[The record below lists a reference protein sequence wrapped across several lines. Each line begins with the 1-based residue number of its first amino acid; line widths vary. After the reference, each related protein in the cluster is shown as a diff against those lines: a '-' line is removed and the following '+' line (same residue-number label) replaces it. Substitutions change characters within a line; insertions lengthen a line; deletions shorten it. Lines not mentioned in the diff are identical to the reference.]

1 MTTVGHM
8 RNELLALFKRN
19 PNVSYATSTIVKALK
34 VEDGDNRVLAEALAQ
49 LIKDNLLHKDDAG
62 LFAAGAGASD
72 LVTGTFRGN
81 DKGFGFVAIPDST
94 DPDFFI
100 APPNTH
106 NALDGDTVEIHV
118 LHAAKPGDT
127 RGGDAEV
134 VNITDHKYTQLVGEY
149 APLSDGEAIRTGYM
163 GTVTSH
169 EKKISKYTIYVKDM
183 GLMPQMGDMVLTEL
197 TSYPDRNHPDSMEGV
212 LKQDLGN
219 KNDPGVDVM
228 SIVYQN
234 KIKSEFPTEVLE
246 QANSIPDHV
255 TDADRVGRRDITD
268 EVVVTIDGDDS
279 KDFDDAVGLTK
290 LPNGHWRLGVH
301 IADVSYYVVPGT
313 PLDDEAYERGT
324 STYLTDRVIP
334 MLPFRLSNGI
344 CSLNPD
350 VDRLA
355 MSCEMEID
363 DQGHVLNHEIF
374 QSIIRSHGR
383 LTYNNVNKALDG
395 DADALGEHKDLL
407 PMLQEMAKLHEIM
420 YQMRHARGAI
430 DFEENEAKI
439 IVDADGHPTDIVLR
453 ERGLSEKMIESM
465 MLAANETV
473 AKHYYDDHVPFLYRV
488 HETPDDDRIKEFID
502 FCATFGIHVQPGK
515 NGAITPAMLQQVVT
529 DVTGK
534 PEEAMV
540 NVKLLRSLKQ
550 ARYSP
555 DPLGHFGLAAPYYSH
570 FTSPIRRYPDLVAH
584 RMIREYG
591 QKGET
596 EMVKDKWR
604 EALPDIAVAT
614 STAERR
620 SIDAERAV
628 DDLKK
633 AEFMQDKIGE
643 DFDAVVS
650 SVLSFGMFI
659 ELPNTVEGLV
669 HISTMD
675 DDYYQFVE
683 KQMALVGGRTHKMY
697 RIGQSVRVHLENVD
711 VEQRNIDFKLI
722 DTEETPTADFDTSD
736 LKTEAPVKK
745 SFGGPRGGGNRNGG
759 FRGNGN
765 GGNDRRNGGRNDNRG
780 GQNGNRGGNRDN
792 NRGGRSG
799 NRGGSSL
806 DQLANKWGNQR
817 GGNNNRGGNRNN
829 QMRNKRK

>member
-19 PNVSYATSTIVKALK
+19 PKVSYATKTLMKALHVDETDVK
-34 VEDGDNRVLAEALAQ
+34 VLAEALAG
-49 LIKDNLLHKDDAG
+49 LEKDNLLHKDEAG
-62 LFAAGAGASD
+62 LFAAGAGEAD
-72 LVTGTFRGN
+72 LITGTFRGN
-81 DKGFGFVAIPDST
+81 DKGFGFVAIPESA

-106 NALDGDTVEIHV
+106 NAVDGDTVEIHV
-118 LHAAKPGDT
+118 LHAARPGDT

-134 VNITDHKYTQLVGEY
+134 VHITEHKYTQLVGEY
-149 APLSDGEAIRTGYM
+149 EPLPDGEAIRTGYM
-163 GTVTSH
+163 GTVKSH
-169 EKKISKYTIYVKDM
+169 EKKINKYSIFVKDT
-183 GLMPQMGDMVLTEL
+183 GLMPQMGDMVLVEI
-197 TSYPDRNHPDSMEGV
+197 TSYPDRNHPESMEGV

-228 SIVYQN
+228 AIVYQN
-234 KIKSEFPTEVLE
+234 HIKSEFPTEVLE
-246 QANSIPDHV
+246 QANQIPDHV
-255 TDADRVGRRDITD
+255 TEADRAGRRDITD
-268 EVVVTIDGDDS
+268 DVVVTIDGDDS
-279 KDFDDAVGLTK
+279 KDFDDAVGLTR
-290 LPNGHWRLGVH
+290 LPNGNWRLGVH
-301 IADVSYYVVPGT
+301 IADVSYYVTPGT
-313 PLDDEAYERGT
+313 ALDDEAYERST

-355 MSCEMEID
+355 MSCVMEID
-363 DQGHVLNHEIF
+363 GDGHILNHDIF
-374 QSIIRSHGR
+374 QSVIRSHGR

-395 DADALGEHKDLL
+395 DVAALGEHADLF
-407 PMLQEMAKLHEIM
+407 PMLQEMAKLHEVM
-420 YQMRHARGAI
+420 YTMRHARGAI

-439 IVDADGHPTDIVLR
+439 IVDEDGHPTDIVLR
-453 ERGLSEKMIESM
+453 ERGTSEKMIESM

-473 AKHYYDDHVPFLYRV
+473 AKNYYDDHVPFLYRV
-488 HETPDDDRIKEFID
+488 HETPDDDRIKEFIE
-502 FCATFGIHVQPGK
+502 FCATFGIHVQMGK
-515 NGAITPAMLQQVVT
+515 NKTITPEMLQHVVT
-529 DVTGK
+529 EVAGK

-584 RMIREYG
+584 RMIREYAG
-591 QKGET
+591 KGET
-596 EMVKDKWR
+596 EEVKDKWR
-604 EALPDIAVAT
+604 EALPDIAVQT

-633 AEFMQDKIGE
+633 AEFMLDKVGE

-711 VEQRNIDFKLI
+711 VEQRNIDFKLLP
-722 DTEETPTADFDTSD
+722 DEATPKADFDTSD
-736 LKTEAPVKK
+736 LLQAPPVKK
-745 SFGGPRGGGNRNGG
+745 TFGGPRNGNRNGG
-759 FRGNGN
+759 NRFGNNNGGNGNGNRNGN
-765 GGNDRRNGGRNDNRG
+765 GGNNRNR
-780 GQNGNRGGNRDN
+780 Q
-792 NRGGRSG
+792 
-799 NRGGSSL
+799 GGSSL
-806 DQLANKWGNQR
+806 GDLANKFGGQRNGNQSH
-817 GGNNNRGGNRNN
+817 GGSRNN
-829 QMRNKRK
+829 QFKNKRK

>member
-19 PNVSYATSTIVKALK
+19 PQVSYATKTIVKALK
-34 VEDGDNRVLAEALAQ
+34 VPEEDIKVLAAALAE
-49 LIKDNLLHKDDAG
+49 LKKDNLLHINEAG
-62 LFAAGAGASD
+62 LYAAGAGPAE
-72 LVTGTFRGN
+72 LLTGTFRGN
-81 DKGFGFVAIPDST
+81 DKGFGFVAIPESK
-94 DPDFFI
+94 DPDYFI

-106 NALDGDTVEIHV
+106 NAVDGDTVEIAV
-118 LHAAKPGDT
+118 LHAMKPGDT
-127 RGGDAEV
+127 RGGDARV
-134 VNITDHKYTQLVGEY
+134 VHITEHKYTQLVGEY

-169 EKKISKYTIYVKDM
+169 EKKISKYSIFVKDM
-183 GLMPQMGDMVLTEL
+183 GLMPQMGDMVLTEI
-197 TSYPDRNHPDSMEGV
+197 TRYPDFEHPESMEGV
-212 LKQDLGN
+212 IKQDLGN

-234 KIKSEFPTEVLE
+234 HIKTEFPEAVLTE
-246 QANSIPDHV
+246 ANTIPDHV
-255 TDADRVGRRDITD
+255 TEADRTGRRDITD
-268 EVVVTIDGDDS
+268 DVVVTIDGDDS

-290 LPNGHWRLGVH
+290 LANGNWRLGVH
-301 IADVSYYVVPGT
+301 IADVSYYVTPGT
-313 PLDDEAYERGT
+313 ALDDEAYERGT

-355 MSCEMEID
+355 MSCVMEIAPD
-363 DQGHVLNHEIF
+363 GDVVNHDIF
-374 QSIIRSHGR
+374 QSVIRSHGR
-383 LTYNNVNKALDG
+383 LTYNNVNKALAG
-395 DADALGEHKDLL
+395 DVDALGEHADLF
-407 PMLQEMAKLHEIM
+407 PMLEEMAKLHEVM
-420 YQMRHARGAI
+420 YKMRHARGAI

-439 IVDADGHPTDIVLR
+439 IVDENGHPIDIVLR
-453 ERGLSEKMIESM
+453 ERGTSEKMIESM

-473 AKHYYDDHVPFLYRV
+473 AKHYYDAHVPFLYRV
-488 HETPDDDRIKEFID
+488 HETPDDDRIKEFIE
-502 FCATFGIHVQPGK
+502 FCSTFGIHVQPGK
-515 NGAITPAMLQQVVT
+515 NGAITPRMLQQVVT

-555 DPLGHFGLAAPYYSH
+555 DPLGHFGLAATYYSH

-584 RMIREYG
+584 RMIREYASQG
-591 QKGET
+591 MT
-596 EMVKDKWR
+596 EEVKDKWR
-604 EALPDIAVAT
+604 DSLEEIAVTT
-614 STAERR
+614 SAAERR

-633 AEFMQDKIGE
+633 AEFMQDKVGQ
-643 DFDAVVS
+643 DFDAVIS
-650 SVLSFGMFI
+650 STLSFGMFV

-683 KQMALVGGRTHKMY
+683 KQMAMVGGRTHKMY
-697 RIGQSVRVHLENVD
+697 RIGQPLRVHLENVD
-711 VEQRNIDFKLI
+711 VEQRNVDFKI
-722 DTEETPTADFDTSD
+722 VPDENTPKADFDTSD
-736 LKTEAPVKK
+736 LLQEAPVKK
-745 SFGGPRGGGNRNGG
+745 SFGGPRAGGRGNDRRGGNNNDRRGG
-759 FRGNGN
+759 NNNSRGNGN
-765 GGNDRRNGGRNDNRG
+765 GNRNN
-780 GQNGNRGGNRDN
+780 
-792 NRGGRSG
+792 

-806 DQLANKWGNQR
+806 DALANKWGSRNNT
-817 GGNNNRGGNRNN
+817 GNRNGQRNN

>member
-19 PNVSYATSTIVKALK
+19 PKVSYATKTLIKALH
-34 VEDGDNRVLAEALAQ
+34 VEDGDVKVLAEALAQ
-49 LIKDNLLHKDDAG
+49 LEKDNFLHKDDAD
-62 LFAAGAGASD
+62 LYAFGAGEAD
-72 LVTGTFRGN
+72 LISGTFRGN
-81 DKGFGFVAIPDST
+81 DKGFGFVAIPDSN

-106 NALDGDTVEIHV
+106 NAVDGDTVDIRV
-118 LHAAKPGDT
+118 LHAARPGDT

-134 VNITDHKYTQLVGEY
+134 VHITEHKYNQLVGEY
-149 APLSDGEAIRTGYM
+149 APLTDSEAIRTGYM

-169 EKKISKYTIYVKDM
+169 EKKISKYSIYVKDR
-183 GLMPQMGDMVLTEL
+183 GLMPQMGDMVLTEI
-197 TSYPDRNHPDSMEGV
+197 TRYPDREHPDTMEGV
-212 LKQDLGN
+212 IKQDLGN

-234 KIKSEFPTEVLE
+234 HIKSEFPEEVLT
-246 QANSIPDHV
+246 QANEIPDHV
-255 TDADRVGRRDITD
+255 TEADRVNRRDITD

-290 LPNGHWRLGVH
+290 LPNGNWRLGVH

-363 DQGHVLNHEIF
+363 HDGHVVNHEIF
-374 QSIIRSHGR
+374 QSVIRSHGR
-383 LTYNNVNKALDG
+383 LTYNNVNKALEG

-407 PMLQEMAKLHEIM
+407 PMLQEMAKLHEVM
-420 YQMRHARGAI
+420 YKMRHARGAI

-439 IVDADGHPTDIVLR
+439 IVDEDGHPTDIVLR
-453 ERGLSEKMIESM
+453 ERGTSEKMIESM

-488 HETPDDDRIKEFID
+488 HETPDDDRIKEFIE
-502 FCATFGIHVQPGK
+502 FLSTFGIHVQPGK
-515 NGAITPAMLQQVVT
+515 NGDVTPRMLQQVVT

-555 DPLGHFGLAAPYYSH
+555 DPLGHFGLAATYYSH

-591 QKGET
+591 DKGET
-596 EMVKDKWR
+596 EEVKEKWR
-604 EALPDIAVAT
+604 NALPDIAVAT
-614 STAERR
+614 SAAERR
-620 SIDAERAV
+620 SVDAERAV

-633 AEFMQDKIGE
+633 AEYMQDKIGE

-697 RIGQSVRVHLENVD
+697 RIGQAVRVHLENVD
-711 VEQRNIDFKLI
+711 VEQRNIDFKLVP
-722 DTEETPTADFDTSD
+722 DESTPKADFDTSD
-736 LKTEAPVKK
+736 LLQDAPVKK
-745 SFGGPRGGGNRNGG
+745 SFGGPRGGNRNGG
-759 FRGNGN
+759 PHGGN
-765 GGNDRRNGGRNDNRG
+765 GNDRRNGGNRNGQG
-780 GQNGNRGGNRDN
+780 GGRN
-792 NRGGRSG
+792 NR
-799 NRGGSSL
+799 NNSL
-806 DQLANKWGNQR
+806 DALANKWGAKGNSASR
-817 GGNNNRGGNRNN
+817 GNASHGPRNN
-829 QMRNKRK
+829 QFKNKRK